1 MLFRSNGSKGIAV
14 DLPADGDPPAVR
26 CLCYFFHFFQCGK
39 HDFFL
44 LFLSENFGSL
54 KGMYRVIKRNRF
66 IFLNNSLDE
75 NMLRIVCAH
84 ELGHD
89 QLHRNMAKTTP
100 IHEFMLYDMKSKPE
114 YEANIVAA
122 EILMDSDEVL
132 RYIYEY
138 GYTAEQIASAMSTDI
153 NLVALKVAH
162 LATLGYNLHALEH
175 KSNFL
180 K

>member
-1 MLFRSNGSKGIAV
+1 MNAEQLSRVGEKLVKRCGSRDPFEIARQLGINVML
-14 DLPADGDPPAVR
+14 
-26 CLCYFFHFFQCGK
+26 C
-39 HDFFL
+39 
-44 LFLSENFGSL
+44 ENFGSL

-132 RYIYEY
+132 RYIYSDSSGHSRDRTLHRLLLPVSAY
-138 GYTAEQIASAMSTDI
+138 RSSAAPQRDTYKAVRMWSKTLSTALCCQ
-153 NLVALKVAH
+153 
-162 LATLGYNLHALEH
+162 
-175 KSNFL
+175 
-180 K
+180 

>member
-1 MLFRSNGSKGIAV
+1 MNAEQLSRIGEKLVKRCGSRDPFEIARQLGINVML
-14 DLPADGDPPAVR
+14 
-26 CLCYFFHFFQCGK
+26 C
-39 HDFFL
+39 
-44 LFLSENFGSL
+44 ENFGSL

-122 EILMDSDEVL
+122 EI
-132 RYIYEY
+132 
-138 GYTAEQIASAMSTDI
+138 DI
-153 NLVALKVAH
+153 VNI
-162 LATLGYNLHALEH
+162 GLHF
-175 KSNFL
+175 FL
-180 K
+180 KDVRPMLPPVMNRSIVDA

>member
-1 MLFRSNGSKGIAV
+1 MSIGTGVVVAVALQQVDGSPNTKTGT
-14 DLPADGDPPAVR
+14 
-26 CLCYFFHFFQCGK
+26 QC
-39 HDFFL
+39 DN
-44 LFLSENFGSL
+44 ESL
-54 KGMYRVIKRNRF
+54 N
-66 IFLNNSLDE
+66 E

-132 RYIYEY
+132 
-138 GYTAEQIASAMSTDI
+138 
-153 NLVALKVAH
+153 
-162 LATLGYNLHALEH
+162 
-175 KSNFL
+175 
-180 K
+180 

>member
-1 MLFRSNGSKGIAV
+1 
-14 DLPADGDPPAVR
+14 
-26 CLCYFFHFFQCGK
+26 
-39 HDFFL
+39 
-44 LFLSENFGSL
+44 
-54 KGMYRVIKRNRF
+54 
-66 IFLNNSLDE
+66 
-75 NMLRIVCAH
+75 MLRIVCAH
-84 ELGHD
+84 KLGHD

-162 LATLGYNLHALEH
+162 LATLGYNLHAPEH
-175 KSNFL
+175 ESNFL

>member
-1 MLFRSNGSKGIAV
+1 MMNAEQLSRVGEKLVKRCGSRDPFEIARQLGINVML
-14 DLPADGDPPAVR
+14 
-26 CLCYFFHFFQCGK
+26 C
-39 HDFFL
+39 
-44 LFLSENFGSL
+44 ENFGSL

-122 EILMDSDEVL
+122 EI
-132 RYIYEY
+132 
-138 GYTAEQIASAMSTDI
+138 DI
-153 NLVALKVAH
+153 VNI
-162 LATLGYNLHALEH
+162 GLHF
-175 KSNFL
+175 FL
-180 K
+180 KDVRPMLPPVMNRSIVDA